1 MKKFFTFGFIAFLLA
16 VSFVTPI
23 KIHAQVGDGM
33 AIYQK
38 FIMGQMKCADL
49 NDADFFAVG
58 DYVLK
63 QVPEAQRSVLNVY
76 IDQYKGTMN
85 DKDFSTL
92 MGKYFTAC
100 AVPGTAG
107 TGLLNTSSGDTG
119 KTKLPYGYG
128 GYGWGMMSGFGIF
141 FWFIKLIIGIII
153 LIVVIKIV
161 MLLVRGKKGM
171 AGMMGMTKESPT
183 DILKERYVK
192 GEITKE
198 EYEEKRKEI
207 CK

>member
-141 FWFIKLIIGIII
+141 FYRYNYIDCCDKDCHALGTRQ
-153 LIVVIKIV
+153 K
-161 MLLVRGKKGM
+161 RHGRHDGN
-171 AGMMGMTKESPT
+171 
-183 DILKERYVK
+183 DERISNRYS
-192 GEITKE
+192 
-198 EYEEKRKEI
+198 KRAI
-207 CK
+207 C